1 MKRFFILALAAL
13 LVISCSL
20 TNGATMSA
28 ANIEPALITA
38 TAPPIPTPSPSPTPS
53 PERCTVTADF
63 LNLRTCGGT
72 HCGALAVLQQGDLLT
87 VLERGHWLNVK
98 TDTGAAGFINSK
110 YCKKETI
117 K

>member
-1 MKRFFILALAAL
+1 MKRFYILALAAIFA
-13 LVISCSL
+13 ISCSL

-28 ANIEPALITA
+28 AVLNTPTA
-38 TAPPIPTPSPSPTPS
+38 APQRADTLKAERIPTPSPK
-53 PERCTVTADF
+53 RCTVTAGL
-63 LNLRTCGGT
+63 LNLRSCGGT
-72 HCGALAVLQQGDLLT
+72 HCGVLAVLQQGDLLT
-87 VLERGHWLNVK
+87 ILERDHWLNVK

>member
-20 TNGATMSA
+20 TNGATIA
-28 ANIEPALITA
+28 AQIKPASTETPA
-38 TAPPIPTPSPSPTPS
+38 STPSPSPTPS
-53 PERCTVTADF
+53 PERCQVSAGL
-63 LNLRTCGGT
+63 LNLRACPGT
-72 HCGALAVLQQGDLLT
+72 HCGVLAVLQQGDLLT

>member
-28 ANIEPALITA
+28 AQFMPASTETPA
-38 TAPPIPTPSPSPTPS
+38 STPSPSPTPS
-53 PERCTVTADF
+53 PERCQVSAGL